1 MFTKLVIN
9 IRTDKT
15 PNIMQYLFLFNKKWT
30 FSYRLVKVSSIN
42 SQTQAVYKQTIS
54 LFKIFGR
61 ECIVNFPLPIFP
73 LGDK

>member
-1 MFTKLVIN
+1 MLTILVIN

-15 PNIMQYLFLFNKKWT
+15 PNIMQSLFSFNKKWT

-54 LFKIFGR
+54 LFNIFGR
-61 ECIVNFPLPIFP
+61 EYIVSFPLPIFP